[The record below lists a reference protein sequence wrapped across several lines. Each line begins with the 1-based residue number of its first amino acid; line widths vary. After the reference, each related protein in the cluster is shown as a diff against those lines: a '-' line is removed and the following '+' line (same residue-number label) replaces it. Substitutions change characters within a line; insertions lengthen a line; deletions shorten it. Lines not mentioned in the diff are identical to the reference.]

1 MTAGEFKEKLKKQI
15 SPEEAEKLR
24 NGGESLCISSF
35 NRDVCARLLDNNS
48 DDEGMVSG
56 EKIDALESELKNYL
70 NEYMQD
76 RPEGHKW
83 IIIACENLTFI
94 EHKPMHPQFAAKWVE
109 TDGRDYCPGMQPES
123 ITCSCCVCNE
133 MKKEG

>member
-1 MTAGEFKEKLKKQI
+1 MTAYELKEKLKKQI

-24 NGGESLCISSF
+24 NGGEGLCISSF
-35 NRDVCARLLDNNS
+35 NRDVCLRMLYNYS
-48 DDEGMVSG
+48 DDESLVPF
-56 EKIDALESELKNYL
+56 EQIDALESELKNYL

-83 IIIACENLTFI
+83 IIIACEYLTFI

-109 TDGRDYCPGMQPES
+109 KDGRYYCPSMQPES
-123 ITCSCCVCNE
+123 ITCSSCVCNE
-133 MKKEG
+133 MK